1 MNEPDGQGKTTA
13 LWALTP
19 HGAVLAS
26 ALAESL
32 PGSTVFLSENL
43 ETHHAPAQRFSSLK
57 QTVADHFGAFDA
69 HVFFMATGIVVR
81 VIADH
86 LVHKIHDPAV
96 VVVDD
101 RGMFAISL
109 VSGHVGGANDL
120 AVQVAGLLGATP
132 VITTATDVNKRPSI
146 DTMAVEK
153 KLGIENPEAIKT
165 VNMAFLAGKPVG
177 IFDPYGFFRDKMEL
191 FDGSVQEPKV
201 CVDDRMGQAG
211 SGDLMLRPQTLVA
224 GIGCNRNTG
233 KDEIKGLLMD
243 TLDQHGL
250 SLRSLAFI
258 ASVDVKHDERGL
270 LELAKELKVL
280 LRFFSRDELAGVE
293 TIQTPSE
300 TVEKHMGVKS
310 VCEAAAILGAKKG
323 SLIVPKR
330 KTANAT
336 VAVARINFT
345 S

>member
-1 MNEPDGQGKTTA
+1 MISPGGIGKATA
-13 LWALTP
+13 IWALTP
-19 HGAVLAS
+19 HGARLASVLADAMPDA
-26 ALAESL
+26 AL
-32 PGSTVFLSENL
+32 FLSENL
-43 ETHHAPAQRFSSLK
+43 EETDVPAFRFSSLK
-57 QTVADHFGAFDA
+57 QAVSKHFFSYHA

-101 RGMFAISL
+101 RGTFAISL

-120 AVQVAGLLGATP
+120 AVRVSAILDATP
-132 VITTATDVNKRPSI
+132 VITTATDVNGRPSV
-146 DTMAVEK
+146 DVMAVERD
-153 KLGIENPEAIKT
+153 LVIEHPEAIKK
-165 VNMAFLAGKPVG
+165 VNMAFLTGKPVG
-177 IFDPYGFFRDKMEL
+177 IFDPYGFFRDRMDL
-191 FDGSVQEPKV
+191 FGDSVEEPRV
-201 CVDDRMGQAG
+201 SIDDRTDRTKA
-211 SGDLMLRPQTLVA
+211 SDLVLRPKTLVA
-224 GIGCNRNTG
+224 GIGCNRNTD

-243 TLDQHGL
+243 TLWQCGL
-250 SLRSLAFI
+250 AIGSLSCL
-258 ASVDVKHDERGL
+258 ASVDVKHDEKGL
-270 LELAKELKVL
+270 LELADELKMP

-293 TIQTPSE
+293 TIETPSV

-310 VCEAAAILGAKKG
+310 VCEAAAILGAEKG
-323 SLIVPKR
+323 NLIVPKR

>member
-1 MNEPDGQGKTTA
+1 MNGPDGQGKTTA

-19 HGAVLAS
+19 HGAVLALS
-26 ALAESL
+26 LAESL

-43 ETHHAPAQRFSSLK
+43 ETDHEPAQRFGSLK
-57 QTVADHFGAFDA
+57 QAVADHFGAFDA

-101 RGMFAISL
+101 RGTFAISL

-132 VITTATDVNKRPSI
+132 VITTATDVNGRPSI

-177 IFDPYGFFRDKMEL
+177 IFDPYGFFRDSMDL
-191 FDGSVQEPKV
+191 FEDSVQEPKV

-211 SGDLMLRPQTLVA
+211 SGDLMLRPKTLVA
-224 GIGCNRNTG
+224 GIGCNRDTE
-233 KDEIKGLLMD
+233 KDEIKGLLID
-243 TLDQHGL
+243 TLDQHDL
-250 SLRSLAFI
+250 SLRSLALI

-270 LELAKELKVL
+270 LELAKELKVP
-280 LRFFSRDELAGVE
+280 LRFFSRDDLAGVE

-310 VCEAAAILGAKKG
+310 VCEAAAILGAEKG

-336 VAVARINFT
+336 VAVARITFT